1 MWLSVKSIKQV
12 QRIAQSLLD
21 VQLSKTLIVLDLDKT
36 LIGNVVMSPRHDSPI
51 PILQSRLC
59 DSSTP
64 RVLTTL
70 SQQGA
75 DVIVLT
81 SRNRID
87 VGITEETVRTF
98 LPKNVLLT
106 NKPHETPNWYFA
118 NGICSCGSASKG
130 DVLVELLEKFGK
142 KYECII
148 VVDDLEENLNS
159 YIKRLSEINNR
170 FIAILYQYSPLE
182 VNTGSICT
190 LKLRENK
197 HVRVLTCGG
206 SPIDINEPLTA

>member
-1 MWLSVKSIKQV
+1 MWLSVKSMSQV
-12 QRIAQSLLD
+12 QRITELLLG
-21 VQLSKTLIVLDLDKT
+21 VQISKTLIVLDLDKT
-36 LIGNVVMSPRHDSPI
+36 LIGNVVMSPRHDSPT

-75 DVIVLT
+75 SVLVLT
-81 SRNRID
+81 ARNRID

-98 LPKNVLLT
+98 LPKKVLLS

-118 NGICSCGSASKG
+118 NGICSCGLASKG
-130 DVLVELLEKFGK
+130 DVLIELLERFGK
-142 KYECII
+142 EYECII
-148 VVDDLEENLNS
+148 VVDDLEDNLHS
-159 YIKRLSEINNR
+159 YIKRLSESNNR

-190 LKLRENK
+190 LKLRQNK
-197 HVRVLTCGG
+197 HVRILTCGG
-206 SPIDINEPLTA
+206 TPIDINEPLTA